1 MQNGLY
7 SARFQTPF
15 GASNGIVILRAGH
28 INGGDGSLYYFGSYV
43 VDGNHFRARAK
54 TGRHTPDR
62 GQRPIF
68 GRQVVMIEMSGS
80 FDRNILAGEG
90 KTIDPPAS
98 FTLEFKL
105 ISRNV

>member
-7 SARFQTPF
+7 SARFETPS
-15 GASNGIVILRAGH
+15 GTSNGIVILRAGH
-28 INGGDGSLYYFGSYV
+28 INGGDGSLYYFGLYT
-43 VDGNHFRARAK
+43 VDGNSFKARAK

-62 GQRPIF
+62 VQRPIF
-68 GRQVVMIEMSGS
+68 GRQVVIIEMSGS
-80 FDRNILAGEG
+80 FDRNIVTGVG
-90 KTIDPPAS
+90 KTVDPAMK